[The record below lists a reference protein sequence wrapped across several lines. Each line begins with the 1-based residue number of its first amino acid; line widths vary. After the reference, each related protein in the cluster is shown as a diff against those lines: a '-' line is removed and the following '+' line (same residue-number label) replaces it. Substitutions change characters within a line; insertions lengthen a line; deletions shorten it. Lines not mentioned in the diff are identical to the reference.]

1 MMNRRV
7 VITGM
12 GWITP
17 LGLDIEGVWK
27 RLLAGESGIAPTTIF
42 DARTFPTQFAAEV
55 KGFDLKR
62 FLGPHYEPH
71 KLCSRNAG
79 FALAAAEMAWRDA
92 GLNGAPTHNPEMVGV
107 YLGGGEGPID
117 FDNFVAAAIAGW
129 DPEKRELDSIRW
141 AQVAA
146 ERLTAVKEFEQ
157 DPNCAAGHIACRFNA
172 QGPNFNTLTACAAST
187 QALGEAAF
195 LIRRGDADVMISG
208 GAHSMIHPLGVT
220 GFNRLTALSTRND
233 TCITAS
239 RPFDRTRDGFVL
251 GEGAGILI
259 LEEFE
264 SASRRGARILAE
276 LDWLG
281 ADVYLAHCVYANDE
295 EIGLLA
301 RTRTGVSLCP
311 TSNMRLGSGL
321 SPIGRMLAAGVRAGL
336 GLDGSSSNDGGNVLA
351 EARQALLVARAT
363 TACENSGAPLLPV
376 VEAFKLATSGG
387 ATCLN
392 RPELGH
398 LNVGAAADF
407 AMFRRDDVA
416 LAGAAAQD
424 PLAALVL
431 CDPPRAERVFV
442 AGREVVRDGR
452 IVALDETA
460 LGAEFND
467 LVAARFR

>member
-276 LDWLG
+276 IIGYGSTADAFRVTDMHEDGRG
-281 ADVYLAHCVYANDE
+281 AIAAMRGALADARVRPDEIDYISAHGTSTEENDKVE
-295 EIGLLA
+295 TVAIKSVFGDHARKVPISSVKSMFGHLIAGAGAVELITCLLA
-301 RTRTGVSLCP
+301 IRDGLIPPTINYREPDPNCDLDYVPNQSRKATVRTCL
-311 TSNMRLGSGL
+311 SNSFGFGGQNDTL
-321 SPIGRMLAAGVRAGL
+321 IVRAL
-336 GLDGSSSNDGGNVLA
+336 
-351 EARQALLVARAT
+351 
-363 TACENSGAPLLPV
+363 
-376 VEAFKLATSGG
+376 
-387 ATCLN
+387 
-392 RPELGH
+392 
-398 LNVGAAADF
+398 
-407 AMFRRDDVA
+407 
-416 LAGAAAQD
+416 
-424 PLAALVL
+424 
-431 CDPPRAERVFV
+431 
-442 AGREVVRDGR
+442 
-452 IVALDETA
+452 
-460 LGAEFND
+460 
-467 LVAARFR
+467 

>member
-1 MMNRRV
+1 MRSIVHDTTVVTPAGREVRTLARHSLVFEDGRV
-7 VITGM
+7 TA
-12 GWITP
+12 
-17 LGLDIEGVWK
+17 
-27 RLLAGESGIAPTTIF
+27 LAP
-42 DARTFPTQFAAEV
+42 AAELQDRV
-55 KGFDLKR
+55 ARGEFDTVIPGAACITTAGLVNTHHHLYQSLTRCLRDVQDERLFGWLLK
-62 FLGPHYEPH
+62 LYERWRH
-71 KLCSRNAG
+71 LDYRAVN
-79 FALAAAEMAWRDA
+79 LAAKVSIAELLLHGATTTSDHFYMLPPHTDVRMEAVLDAAAALGIRLHLCRGSMSLGQSGGGLPPDDCVERDA
-92 GLNGAPTHNPEMVGV
+92 DILADCVRVLDADHDPRPYALRRIDLAPCSPFAVS
-107 YLGGGEGPID
+107 
-117 FDNFVAAAIAGW
+117 
-129 DPEKRELDSIRW
+129 RELLRDTRQL
-141 AQVAA
+141 ARERGVLLHTHVA
-146 ERLTAVKEFEQ
+146 ETREE
-157 DPNCAAGHIACRFNA
+157 
-172 QGPNFNTLTACAAST
+172 
-187 QALGEAAF
+187 EAF
-195 LIRRGDADVMISG
+195 CVEKFGRRPVQ
-208 GAHSMIHPLGVT
+208 
-220 GFNRLTALSTRND
+220 F
-233 TCITAS
+233 
-239 RPFDRTRDGFVL
+239 
-251 GEGAGILI
+251 
-259 LEEFE
+259 
-264 SASRRGARILAE
+264 LAE

-311 TSNMRLGSGL
+311 MSNMRLGSGL

-336 GLDGSSSNDGGNVLA
+336 GVDGSSSNDGGNVLA

-376 VEAFKLATSGG
+376 AEAFKLATSGG
-387 ATCLN
+387 AACLN

-452 IVALDETA
+452 VVALDETA